1 MKKEI
6 IGKMIEVIQAR
17 NEDLVGIA
25 GRIVDE
31 TKNSI
36 VVQAGDGRK
45 TVLKAECTFR
55 IDGEVVEGDDLAA
68 RPEDRVKLK

>member
-6 IGKMIEVIQAR
+6 IGKMIEVIEAR

-25 GRIVDE
+25 GTIVDE

-36 VVQAGDGRK
+36 VIQANDERK
-45 TVLKAECTFR
+45 TVLKAGCTFR
-55 IDGEVVEGDDLAA
+55 IDDETIEGEELAA